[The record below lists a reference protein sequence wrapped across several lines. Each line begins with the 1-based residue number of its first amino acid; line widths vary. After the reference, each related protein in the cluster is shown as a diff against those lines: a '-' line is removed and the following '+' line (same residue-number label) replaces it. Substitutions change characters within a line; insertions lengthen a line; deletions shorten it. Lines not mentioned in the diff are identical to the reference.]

1 MRALFYTVV
10 ARIRAFLRPAA
21 SDADFDQELE
31 LHLAMAEEDKVR
43 RGMSPEQARREA
55 RLELGGAAQLREAAR
70 AARGLPWLETFWLDA
85 KLGLRMLRRSW
96 GLTLVGGLAMA
107 VTIGLGASMFTIWDT
122 FAATRLPL
130 DEGDRVV
137 AIQPFDKA
145 AQRVHRAT
153 PLPDFRRWRETL
165 KSVEHVSAMRPID
178 PAVIARNGA
187 IGSVPAAEMTASGFQ
202 LARVEPLLG
211 RPLIEE
217 DEREGAEPVAVIGY
231 KLWQSGFSSDPA
243 VLGQRIQIADTPHVV
258 VGVMPDGFRFP
269 MNQRLWT
276 PLRTNPVVEV
286 HPGSGDVFIF
296 ARLVPGATR
305 EGAHAEATTVGL
317 LPHDAAAGTIAR
329 REPRVVQYAVGMFPD
344 VHSNSW
350 LAGVIFLVGA
360 LLLIPPC
367 ANIAILVYARTV
379 TRQDEFA
386 ARTALGASR
395 GRIVMQLFVEVLVL
409 ASGAGIAGFL
419 LAREFSD
426 RLATIVMPTMDLGNL
441 PFWMEL
447 EPSLATV
454 LFVAGLSLLAAA
466 IAGAVPALRVTG
478 RWRRSGV
485 FALGPRGTGARLGK
499 TWTVL
504 LATQVALSLAILPS
518 GMEMMWGIF
527 RPTIVAM
534 IVGPGLPV
542 EEFLTAS
549 LVMEGDKSRFD
560 NLRIEAVR
568 RLTSEAGISGVTVS
582 AARLLVEP
590 SADIEVEGSEG
601 QDVETQFN
609 SVDDKFFEVFGV
621 RFVAGRRFDASDFG
635 PGRTP
640 VIVNQSFVTEVLGDP
655 PSPRLRRTGT
665 NALGRRIRYRDRE
678 SPAQRE
684 TALVRRSAQREGG
697 WHEIVGVV
705 EDFPVSNNDPTMF
718 HPMTRAPHPVSLTI
732 RAPSGIGLAA
742 DRLREV
748 TSGLDRQLRVGRLRS
763 LEEMFWERRS
773 FDDTFGFMV
782 GAVTVI
788 VLLFSM
794 AGIYTLMAFIV
805 AQRWREIGVRTALGA
820 QPRQLLIGIF
830 GRAAVPLLIGAM
842 AGCAI
847 ALRLHSFLPIAEAG
861 GRSIPGI
868 VPASAALMI
877 VVGLLAVAGPARRAI
892 RIDPTEALRVS

>member
-1 MRALFYTVV
+1 MRALFHTVV
-10 ARIRAFLRPAA
+10 ARIRDFLRPAA
-21 SDADFDQELE
+21 GDAEFDQELE
-31 LHLAMAEEDKVR
+31 LHLAMAEEDKIR

-55 RLELGGAAQLREAAR
+55 RLELGGATQLREAAR
-70 AARGLPWLETFWLDA
+70 AARGLPWVETFWLDG
-85 KLGLRMLRRSW
+85 KLGLRLLRRSW

-107 VTIGLGASMFTIWDT
+107 VTIGLGASMFNIWDT
-122 FAATRLPL
+122 FAGTTLPL

-153 PLPDFRRWRETL
+153 PLPDFRRWRGTL
-165 KSVEHVSAMRPID
+165 TSVEHVSAMRSSD
-178 PAVIARNGA
+178 PAVITRDGA
-187 IGSVPAAEMTASGFQ
+187 VGSVPAAEMTASGFQ
-202 LARVEPLLG
+202 LARVQPLFG
-211 RPLIEE
+211 RPLMEE

-231 KLWQSGFSSDPA
+231 QLWQSGFSSDPA
-243 VLGQRIQIADTPHVV
+243 VLGQRLQIGDTPHIV
-258 VGVMPDGFRFP
+258 VGVMPEGFRFP
-269 MNQRLWT
+269 INQRLWT
-276 PLRTNPVVEV
+276 PLRTNA
-286 HPGSGDVFIF
+286 DAFIF
-296 ARLVPGATR
+296 ARLVPGAPLER
-305 EGAHAEATTVGL
+305 AQAEVTTLGL
-317 LPHDAAAGTIAR
+317 LPRDTAAGTTAR
-329 REPRVVQYAVGMFPD
+329 LEPRVVPYAAGIFPD
-344 VHSNSW
+344 VHGNSW
-350 LAGVIFLVGA
+350 LAGVIFLLGA

-409 ASGAGIAGFL
+409 AAGAGIAGFL
-419 LAREFSD
+419 LAREFSG
-426 RLATIVMPTMDLGNL
+426 RLASIVMPTTSLRNL
-441 PFWMEL
+441 PFWMDL
-447 EPSLATV
+447 KPSLATV
-454 LFVAGLSLLAAA
+454 LFVAGLSVLAAA

-478 RWRRSGV
+478 RWRRSGF
-485 FALGPRGTGARLGK
+485 FALGNRGTGARLGK
-499 TWTVL
+499 TWTTL

-518 GMEMMWGIF
+518 AMEMLWGVF
-527 RPTIVAM
+527 RPTIVAR

-549 LVMEGDKSRFD
+549 LVMEGDTSRFE

-568 RLTSEAGISGVTVS
+568 RLTSEPGISGVTVS

-601 QDVETQFN
+601 HDVETQFN

-621 RFVAGRRFDASDFG
+621 RFLAGRRFDASDFG

-640 VIVNQSFVTEVLGDP
+640 VIVNRSFVTELLGE
-655 PSPRLRRTGT
+655 T
-665 NALGRRIRYRDRE
+665 NALGRRIRYRDAE
-678 SPAQRE
+678 LTQQAATPPA
-684 TALVRRSAQREGG
+684 

-705 EDFPVSNNDPTMF
+705 EDFPVSNSDPTMF

-748 TSGLDRQLRVGRLRS
+748 ASGLDPQLRVGRLRS
-763 LEEMFWERRS
+763 LDEMYWERRS
-773 FDDTFGFMV
+773 FDHTFGLMV

-805 AQRWREIGVRTALGA
+805 AQRWREIGVRAALGA
-820 QPRQLLIGIF
+820 QPRRLLIGIF
-830 GRAAVPLLIGAM
+830 GRAAVPLLIGAA

-847 ALRLHSFLPIAEAG
+847 AVYLHSSLPIAEAG

-892 RIDPTEALRVS
+892 RIDPTEALRIS